1 VCSAGRGRTT
11 PRCDVVVQ
19 PAVLA
24 AGLPAERL
32 DLDPQSPSVIHGR
45 AELCL
50 TSLQRTSR
58 QWMRYATGGT
68 RRIVR
73 TRTQTHDRLAAV
85 DSFNI
90 QTRKRSV
97 PAGTVNPS
105 LSNFL
110 NRQQSKINKPHDKG
124 PTNTLI
130 GWRTRQPP
138 DRSIRSW
145 WLGDGCVRRRFSTP
159 IGDSP
164 QSANRCTRLACA
176 ETHRRG
182 RRTRSWHRTRFHQ
195 LLSRRRRGPYRP
207 HISTEATLPG
217 PTNARH

>member
-1 VCSAGRGRTT
+1 MPAGVTRAPLTT
-11 PRCDVVVQ
+11 QTAPASCRRFTRQPLLCQWHHTAVHEGGVSMTRDADRWVFHKPDGQPCDWWVDDQ
-19 PAVLA
+19 NLA
-24 AGLPAERL
+24 SHL
-32 DLDPQSPSVIHGR
+32 DFAL
-45 AELCL
+45 
-50 TSLQRTSR
+50 
-58 QWMRYATGGT
+58 
-68 RRIVR
+68 RRR
-73 TRTQTHDRLAAV
+73 QTHDRLAAV

-124 PTNTLI
+124 LTNTLI
-130 GWRTRQPP
+130 GWRTPQPL

-145 WLGDGCVRRRFSTP
+145 WLGDGCVRRRFSIP

-176 ETHRRG
+176 GTHSRG
-182 RRTRSWHRTRFHQ
+182 RRTRSWHRTASPTVIAPPTRSVPSAHKPRSHP
-195 LLSRRRRGPYRP
+195 SRA
-207 HISTEATLPG
+207 H
-217 PTNARH
+217 